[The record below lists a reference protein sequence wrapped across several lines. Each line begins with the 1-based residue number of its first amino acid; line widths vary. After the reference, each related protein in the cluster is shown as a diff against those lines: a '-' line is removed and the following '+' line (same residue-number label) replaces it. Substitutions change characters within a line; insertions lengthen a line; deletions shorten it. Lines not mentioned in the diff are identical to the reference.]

1 MTVTILI
8 KLLYPAPTG
17 VWRSRNDEMFDN
29 PIRIRDNKAPLLF
42 TKSSIISRII
52 YYIFIHTICRWE
64 IGPTKMKNNNSNR
77 LTSPIM
83 DRNIDTYYTDGSKM
97 IINYTPINSYAVVN
111 GHGKVVNYGLTHA
124 MQNDS
129 FLGEL
134 AAIAVCLIFH
144 TNKKELYIVSD
155 SESAIKLLTGNT
167 PANWKGD
174 LAASRIIRTIK
185 NAITKNSI
193 PKITLLH
200 INSHKT
206 GSIHNVLNNLADYY
220 ATAAIKECK
229 VITPKF
235 QEYYKLKVNPLYN
248 NPFEY
253 GGKIHNNASYKDKL
267 PREDVNNIKRTL
279 EKKILIKLWN
289 SLTLIH
295 QKRLGKWMK
304 NQIFN

>member
-1 MTVTILI
+1 LKGCPFYTLI
-8 KLLYPAPTG
+8 KKEIQSIFGKIGIYVHGFESIEHLLSEFNDSDDINQVIVSCTYWG
-17 VWRSRNDEMFDN
+17 IWRSRNDEMFDN

-206 GSIHNVLNNLADYY
+206 GSIHNVLNN
-220 ATAAIKECK
+220 
-229 VITPKF
+229 
-235 QEYYKLKVNPLYN
+235 Q
-248 NPFEY
+248 
-253 GGKIHNNASYKDKL
+253 S
-267 PREDVNNIKRTL
+267 
-279 EKKILIKLWN
+279 
-289 SLTLIH
+289 
-295 QKRLGKWMK
+295 K
-304 NQIFN
+304 NVK